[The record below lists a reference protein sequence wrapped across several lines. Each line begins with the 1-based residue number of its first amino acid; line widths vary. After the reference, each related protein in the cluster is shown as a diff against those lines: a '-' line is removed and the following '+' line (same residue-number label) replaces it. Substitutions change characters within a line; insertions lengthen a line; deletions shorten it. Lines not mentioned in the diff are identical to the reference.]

1 MITLPQLITTDTDM
15 TAGLTSGKTT
25 GSAEDFLAL
34 LAGALGADGA
44 QGKDARITL
53 ADLQAA
59 GGKLSKELLTQHG
72 EPVQA
77 VKLADLLAQKANAT
91 DETLTDLTQAQH
103 LLSTLTPSLKT
114 SALAALSKTAQHD
127 EKTPALSDEDLA
139 SLSALFAMLPGQPV
153 ATPVAGE
160 TPAENHIALPSL
172 LRGDMPSAPQ
182 EETHTLSFSEHE
194 KGKTE
199 ASLARASD
207 DRATGPA
214 LTPLVV
220 AATAT
225 SAKVEVDSPPAPV
238 THGAAMPTLSSA
250 TAQPQP
256 LPVASAPVL
265 SAPLGSHEW
274 QQTFSQQVMLFTRQG
289 QQSAQLRLHPEEL
302 GQVHISLKLDDN
314 QAQLQ
319 MVSPHSHVR
328 AALEAA
334 LPMLRTQLAE
344 SGIQL
349 GQSSI
354 SSESFAG
361 QQQSSSQQQSS
372 RAQHT
377 DAFGAEDDIA
387 LARRPRFRPPRA
399 AMAQWISS
407 PNARGSMI
415 IRVFSTLCRGQDTG

>member
-15 TAGLTSGKTT
+15 TAGLTSGKAT

-34 LAGALGADGA
+34 LAGALGADGV

-59 GGKLSKELLTQHG
+59 GGKLSKGLLTQHG
-72 EPVQA
+72 EPGQA
-77 VKLADLLAQKANAT
+77 AKLADLLAQKANAT

-160 TPAENHIALPSL
+160 TSAENHIALPSL
-172 LRGDMPSAPQ
+172 LRGDMRSVPQ

-199 ASLARASD
+199 ASFARISD
-207 DRATGPA
+207 DRATGQS
-214 LTPLVV
+214 LTPLV
-220 AATAT
+220 AAAAAT
-225 SAKVEVDSPPAPV
+225 SAKVDVDSPPAPV

-250 TAQPQP
+250 TAQP

-334 LPMLRTQLAE
+334 LPVLRTQLAE

-361 QQQSSSQQQSS
+361 QQQSSSQQQQPA
-372 RAQHT
+372 RAQHA

-387 LARRPRFRPPRA
+387 LAEPASLQA
-399 AMAQWISS
+399 A
-407 PNARGSMI
+407 ARGNGAVDI
-415 IRVFSTLCRGQDTG
+415 FA

>member
-59 GGKLSKELLTQHG
+59 GGKLSKELLAQHG
-72 EPVQA
+72 EPGQA

-91 DETLTDLTQAQH
+91 DETLTNLTQAQH

-153 ATPVAGE
+153 ATPIAGE

-172 LRGDMPSAPQ
+172 LRGDMLSAPQ

-207 DRATGPA
+207 DRAMGPS

-220 AATAT
+220 AAAAT
-225 SAKVEVDSPPAPV
+225 SAKVEVEVDSPSAPV

-361 QQQSSSQQQSS
+361 QQQSSSQQQSA

-387 LARRPRFRPPRA
+387 LAAPASLQA
-399 AMAQWISS
+399 A
-407 PNARGSMI
+407 ARGNGAVDI
-415 IRVFSTLCRGQDTG
+415 FA

>member
-15 TAGLTSGKTT
+15 TAGLTSGKAT

-34 LAGALGADGA
+34 LAGALGADGV

-53 ADLQAA
+53 TDLQAA
-59 GGKLSKELLTQHG
+59 GGKLSKGLLTQHG
-72 EPVQA
+72 EPGQA
-77 VKLADLLAQKANAT
+77 AKLADLLAQKANAT

-139 SLSALFAMLPGQPV
+139 SLSALFSMLPGQPV

-160 TPAENHIALPSL
+160 TSAENHIALPSL
-172 LRGDMPSAPQ
+172 LRGDMRSVPQ

-199 ASLARASD
+199 ASFARISD
-207 DRATGPA
+207 DRAMGQS
-214 LTPLVV
+214 LTPLV
-220 AATAT
+220 AAAAAT
-225 SAKVEVDSPPAPV
+225 SAKVDVDSPPAPV

-250 TAQPQP
+250 TAQP

-361 QQQSSSQQQSS
+361 QQQSSSQQQQPA
-372 RAQHT
+372 RAQHA

-387 LARRPRFRPPRA
+387 LAALASLQA
-399 AMAQWISS
+399 A
-407 PNARGSMI
+407 ARGNGAVDI
-415 IRVFSTLCRGQDTG
+415 FA

>member
-15 TAGLTSGKTT
+15 TAGLTSGKAT

-34 LAGALGADGA
+34 LAGALGADGVP
-44 QGKDARITL
+44 GKDARITL
-53 ADLQAA
+53 TDLQAA
-59 GGKLSKELLTQHG
+59 GGKLSKGLLTQHG
-72 EPVQA
+72 EPGQA
-77 VKLADLLAQKANAT
+77 AKLADLLAQKANAT

-160 TPAENHIALPSL
+160 TSAENHIALPSL
-172 LRGDMPSAPQ
+172 LRGDMRSAPQ

-199 ASLARASD
+199 ASFARISD
-207 DRATGPA
+207 DRATGQS
-214 LTPLVV
+214 LTPLV
-220 AATAT
+220 AAAAAT
-225 SAKVEVDSPPAPV
+225 SAKVDVDSPPAPV

-250 TAQPQP
+250 TAQP

-361 QQQSSSQQQSS
+361 QQQSSSQQQQPA
-372 RAQHT
+372 RAQHA

-387 LARRPRFRPPRA
+387 LAAPASLQA
-399 AMAQWISS
+399 A
-407 PNARGSMI
+407 ARGNGAVDI
-415 IRVFSTLCRGQDTG
+415 FA

>member
-59 GGKLSKELLTQHG
+59 GGKLSKELLAQHG
-72 EPVQA
+72 EPGQA

-91 DETLTDLTQAQH
+91 DETLTNLTQAQH

-172 LRGDMPSAPQ
+172 LRGDMLSAPQ

-207 DRATGPA
+207 DRAMGPS

-220 AATAT
+220 AAAAT
-225 SAKVEVDSPPAPV
+225 SAKVEVEVDSPSAPV

-265 SAPLGSHEW
+265 STPLGSHEW

-361 QQQSSSQQQSS
+361 QQQSSSQQQSA

-387 LARRPRFRPPRA
+387 LAAPASLQA
-399 AMAQWISS
+399 A
-407 PNARGSMI
+407 ARGNGAVDI
-415 IRVFSTLCRGQDTG
+415 FA

>member
-25 GSAEDFLAL
+25 DSAKDFLAL
-34 LAGALGADGA
+34 LADALGADGA
-44 QGKDARITL
+44 QSKDARITL

-59 GGKLSKELLTQHG
+59 GSKLSKGLLTQHG
-72 EPVQA
+72 EPGQSA
-77 VKLADLLAQKANAT
+77 KLADLLAQKANAT

-114 SALAALSKTAQHD
+114 SALAALNKTAQHD

-139 SLSALFAMLPGQPV
+139 SLSALLAMLPGQPV
-153 ATPVAGE
+153 A

-172 LRGDMPSAPQ
+172 LRGDMRSAPQ
-182 EETHTLSFSEHE
+182 EETHTLSFSDHE

-199 ASLARASD
+199 ASLARVSD
-207 DRATGPA
+207 DRAKGPS

-220 AATAT
+220 AAAAT
-225 SAKVEVDSPPAPV
+225 SAKVAVDSPPAPV

-250 TAQPQP
+250 TAQP

-274 QQTFSQQVMLFTRQG
+274 QQTLSQQVTLFTRQG

-361 QQQSSSQQQSS
+361 QQQSSSQQQPPA
-372 RAQHT
+372 RAPRADT
-377 DAFGAEDDIA
+377 FSAEDDLAIA
-387 LARRPRFRPPRA
+387 APASLQVA
-399 AMAQWISS
+399 AYGNGAVDIF
-407 PNARGSMI
+407 A
-415 IRVFSTLCRGQDTG
+415 

>member
-15 TAGLTSGKTT
+15 TAGLTSGKAT

-34 LAGALGADGA
+34 LAGALGADGV

-59 GGKLSKELLTQHG
+59 GGKLSKGLLTQHG
-72 EPVQA
+72 EPGQA
-77 VKLADLLAQKANAT
+77 AKLADLLAQKANAT

-153 ATPVAGE
+153 ATPVSGE
-160 TPAENHIALPSL
+160 TSAENHIALPSL
-172 LRGDMPSAPQ
+172 LRGDMRSVPQ

-199 ASLARASD
+199 ASFARISD
-207 DRATGPA
+207 DRATGQS
-214 LTPLVV
+214 LTPLV
-220 AATAT
+220 AAAAAT
-225 SAKVEVDSPPAPV
+225 SAKVDVDSPPAPV

-250 TAQPQP
+250 TAQP
-256 LPVASAPVL
+256 LPVASVPVL

-334 LPMLRTQLAE
+334 LPVLRTQLAE

-361 QQQSSSQQQSS
+361 QQQSSSQQQQPA
-372 RAQHT
+372 RAQHA

-387 LARRPRFRPPRA
+387 LAAPASLQA
-399 AMAQWISS
+399 A
-407 PNARGSMI
+407 ARGNGAVDI
-415 IRVFSTLCRGQDTG
+415 FA

>member
-1 MITLPQLITTDTDM
+1 
-15 TAGLTSGKTT
+15 
-25 GSAEDFLAL
+25 
-34 LAGALGADGA
+34 
-44 QGKDARITL
+44 
-53 ADLQAA
+53 
-59 GGKLSKELLTQHG
+59 
-72 EPVQA
+72 
-77 VKLADLLAQKANAT
+77 
-91 DETLTDLTQAQH
+91 
-103 LLSTLTPSLKT
+103 
-114 SALAALSKTAQHD
+114 
-127 EKTPALSDEDLA
+127 SDEDLA

-214 LTPLVV
+214 QTPRVV
-220 AATAT
+220 AAAAT

-250 TAQPQP
+250 TAQP

-314 QAQLQ
+314 
-319 MVSPHSHVR
+319 
-328 AALEAA
+328 
-334 LPMLRTQLAE
+334 
-344 SGIQL
+344 
-349 GQSSI
+349 
-354 SSESFAG
+354 
-361 QQQSSSQQQSS
+361 
-372 RAQHT
+372 
-377 DAFGAEDDIA
+377 
-387 LARRPRFRPPRA
+387 
-399 AMAQWISS
+399 
-407 PNARGSMI
+407 
-415 IRVFSTLCRGQDTG
+415 